1 MQISYHPLVLTP
13 KKTPTTRKLRKTMSL
28 LSSCCAAPVPL
39 LCHALCLRRIIPSG
53 IARQHAHQT
62 PTTHRYLLVTKWI
75 PSPHLPQRHR
85 QVRRSDAKPTTK
97 YHILIPNRPTNQAS
111 IQTATATVT
120 AASENIKPTAL
131 HTTHD
136 TRHTSLNPFLS
147 RVSIY
152 CH

>member
-1 MQISYHPLVLTP
+1 MCRFPITP
-13 KKTPTTRKLRKTMSL
+13 WFLPQKRLQLHVNFAKPCLFFL
-28 LSSCCAAPVPL
+28 PAVPL
-39 LCHALCLRRIIPSG
+39 LCHAPCLRGIIPSG

-62 PTTHRYLLVTKWI
+62 PTTHRYLLVTKRI

-85 QVRRSDAKPTTK
+85 QVRCSDAEPTTK

-147 RVSIY
+147 CVSIY